1 MGRSY
6 WFECS
11 RCGYRAQ
18 VSGGPDRGLH
28 FYSQTVAC
36 MNCKRLFDAVT
47 RVRVAD
53 AQGFGLRGALSSW
66 RHHAMLSQ
74 DPGAPPSFQAML
86 SRLPPKGENRFLW
99 LNYGLQCPVS
109 SIHKVEAWNAPNKC
123 PCCGAYLERN
133 VLPYRIW
140 E

>member
-11 RCGYRAQ
+11 KCGYRAQ

-28 FYSQTVAC
+28 FYSQTLAC
-36 MNCKRLFDAVT
+36 INCKRLFDAVT
-47 RVRVAD
+47 KVRVVEVE
-53 AQGFGLRGALSSW
+53 GLGLRGSLSNW
-66 RHHAMLSQ
+66 RHQTRLSP
-74 DPGAPPSFQAML
+74 DPTKPPSFQAVL
-86 SRLPPKGENRFLW
+86 NRLPLKDVKQFRW
-99 LNYGLQCPVS
+99 LNYRLQCPVS
-109 SIHKVEAWNAPNKC
+109 TSHKVEAWNAPNKC
-123 PCCGAYLERN
+123 PCCGTYLERN